1 MKKNLKQNNMAT
13 KKEWQDYVKL
23 LEAYLIAVRKWVKKH
38 GDGEITAEDIG
49 SNPPPPPPP
58 PPGN

>member
-1 MKKNLKQNNMAT
+1 MAT
-13 KKEWQDYVKL
+13 KKQWQEYLKAVK
-23 LEAYLIAVRKWVKKH
+23 KWVKDLEKWIKKNT
-38 GDGEITAEDIG
+38 DGVQAQDDIG

>member
-1 MKKNLKQNNMAT
+1 MAT